1 MPERFELIHEDHNTV
16 IRDIEHGLNVFFLAS
31 SGMGVTS
38 STEQLAKRVVD
49 YLNSLPPT
57 ETLLYPFNK

>member
-1 MPERFELIHEDHNTV
+1 MSERFVLVTEDYNV
-16 IRDIEHGLNVFFLAS
+16 IIRDVEHGLNVFFLAS